1 MKKKSYQQT
10 LSHDSG
16 YGTGTTKDNQKR
28 ISCNL
33 RMRRCAQLEQLILVL
48 HVHQIPDLDHRAAIA
63 AVLIGL
69 QPLDGSLRSECGEA
83 REAQWRARWEQNT
96 EARRATLSAATSLA
110 RASSSLA
117 SSCATRVSWAC
128 WEERGGSAARRR
140 LGAMRG
146 NGKRRRQGA
155 GESARGYQGGGGS
168 PGSARSSASPDRRAA
183 SSPPPA
189 PPHPPRCPP
198 RAPPPPLRAPTRPP
212 EQVGSTDTVKRVHVQ
227 ATRSREYTATL
238 SREWRLGGRCAWR
251 QGRGAVVTL
260 EGRG

>member
-1 MKKKSYQQT
+1 
-10 LSHDSG
+10 
-16 YGTGTTKDNQKR
+16 
-28 ISCNL
+28 
-33 RMRRCAQLEQLILVL
+33 MRRCAQLEQLILVL

-117 SSCATRVSWAC
+117 SSCATHPCVVGLLGGEGWI
-128 WEERGGSAARRR
+128 GSAAAE
-140 LGAMRG
+140 AMRG
-146 NGKRRRQGA
+146 YGKRRRQGA

>member
-117 SSCATRVSWAC
+117 SSCATHPCVVGLLGGEGWI
-128 WEERGGSAARRR
+128 GSAAAAWCHERKRQAATAGCRRVGEGLPGRRR
-140 LGAMRG
+140 IAWV
-146 NGKRRRQGA
+146 
-155 GESARGYQGGGGS
+155 SAFVSVSRS
-168 PGSARSSASPDRRAA
+168 PSSVLTASGTASSSALPASRAA
-183 SSPPPA
+183 SSSA
-189 PPHPPRCPP
+189 SSD
-198 RAPPPPLRAPTRPP
+198 AA
-212 EQVGSTDTVKRVHVQ
+212 
-227 ATRSREYTATL
+227 A
-238 SREWRLGGRCAWR
+238 
-251 QGRGAVVTL
+251 
-260 EGRG
+260 